1 MIFQALKYP
10 NLRLF
15 LFGQLC
21 SLVGT
26 WMQIV
31 AGSWLIYRL
40 TDSPWLL
47 GVFAFAMNFPTLL
60 FSPLAGVAADRFDR
74 RNLLILVNILS
85 MVQAFVLWLLVFTGV
100 VQLWHLM
107 ALSMVLGVLNAYE
120 LPLRQSL
127 ISQLVDDHR
136 DLPNAIA
143 LNSSVFNGSRLVG
156 PAVAGAVISFLG
168 EGICFLVNALSFL
181 PVIAT
186 LLAMRLTAHRHV
198 NPQGQRNSG
207 IRAGFFYVR
216 DSMPIRLLLIMV
228 SILSMVS
235 GAFYALAPVFAR
247 DVFGGGPKTLGY
259 LLSVSGFGAF
269 LGAAYLAGR
278 RTVIGLG
285 RTVAVAGIAAGAAYM
300 VFAVYPDIRIASCA
314 VFLCGF
320 CVIASIGGMNIIIQT
335 LVDEHMR
342 GRVMSMY
349 ALALVGISPFGSL
362 AAGAVATRAGEVS
375 AMFFA
380 GVLAMAAMGYFW
392 FRLPRFRAKV
402 RPIYARKG
410 IFPEA

>member
-21 SLVGT
+21 SLIGT

-74 RNLLILVNILS
+74 RHLLLLVNVLS
-85 MVQAFVLWLLVFTGV
+85 MIQAFVLWFLVFTGT

-107 ALSMVLGVLNAYE
+107 VLSMVLGVLNAYE

-127 ISQLVDDHR
+127 ISQLVDDHK

-168 EGICFLVNALSFL
+168 EGVCFLVNALSFL

-186 LLAMRLTAHRHV
+186 LLAMRLASHHRAGT
-198 NPQGQRNSG
+198 QSDSGG
-207 IRAGFFYVR
+207 IRAGFSYVR

-228 SILSMVS
+228 SVLSMVN

-247 DVFGGGPKTLGY
+247 DVFGGGPQVLGY
-259 LLSVSGFGAF
+259 LLSFSGFGAF

-285 RTVAVAGIAAGAAYM
+285 RIVAVAGIAAGAAYM
-300 VFAVYPDIRIASCA
+300 VFAVYPDIRLASFA

-362 AAGAVATRAGEVS
+362 AAGALAVHAGEVT
-375 AMFFA
+375 AMFLS
-380 GVLAMAAMGYFW
+380 GILALAAMGYFW
-392 FRLPRFRAKV
+392 FCLPSFRAQV

-410 IFPEA
+410 IVPEV